1 MVDEKSMFF
10 IILNAIF
17 INNFILA
24 RFLGLCPFFGLSKKV
39 DTSIGMGM
47 AVAFVMTLAGAITWI
62 IYQYLLLPFNLE
74 YLRTIAFILVIAS
87 LVQLVE
93 MTIRKTS
100 PTLYQALGIYL
111 PLITTNC
118 AVLGVTVLLVTTGYN
133 FIQSVVFSFASAAG
147 WTLAII
153 LLAGMRERQV
163 FADLSPSLQGF
174 ATAFLTAAILSMAFL
189 GFSGFLSG

>member
-1 MVDEKSMFF
+1 MIDQESLFF
-10 IILNAIF
+10 IVISAIF
-17 INNFILA
+17 INNFVLA

-39 DTSIGMGM
+39 DTGIGMGM
-47 AVAFVMTLAGAITWI
+47 AVTFVMVLAGAITWM
-62 IYQYLLLPFNLE
+62 IYSYLLVPFNLE
-74 YLRTIAFILVIAS
+74 FLRTIAFILVIAS

-93 MTIRKTS
+93 MSIKKFS

-133 FIQSVVFSFASAAG
+133 FIQSVVFSFASAVG

-153 LLAGMRERQV
+153 LLAAMTERQR
-163 FADLSPSLQGF
+163 FANINPSMQGF
-174 ATAFLTAAILSMAFL
+174 ALSFITAALLSIAFL
-189 GFSGFLSG
+189 GFSGFLS